1 MQRLWL
7 LDFSWSAE
15 GVSPLRIAAPASGL
29 SLWQS
34 ADGLWGRAYARV
46 DAMPGTGWELLDS
59 LQHLEGASAG
69 EAPPCHY
76 VVETDIDAE
85 HEHDFNAW
93 YVQEH
98 LPGLAAVPGTISA
111 SRYRRTSGHPCYLAC
126 YDLTTPA
133 TLQRPEWLAVR
144 HTAWS
149 ARIRPLFRN
158 TRRTMFHRRLD
169 GGGAAR

>member
-7 LDFSWSAE
+7 LDFSWSAD
-15 GVSPLRIAAPASGL
+15 GASPLRIPAPVNDL

-34 ADGLWGRAYARV
+34 EDGQWGRAYARV
-46 DAMPGTGWELLDS
+46 DAMPGVGWELLNR
-59 LQHLEGASAG
+59 LQHLDGASAG
-69 EAPPCHY
+69 QAPACHY
-76 VVETDIDAE
+76 VVETDVAAE
-85 HEHDFNAW
+85 HERDFNVW
-93 YVQEH
+93 YEQEH

-144 HTAWS
+144 HTDWS
-149 ARIRPLFRN
+149 SRIRPLFRN
-158 TRRTMFHRRLD
+158 TRRTMFHRPPAGREP
-169 GGGAAR
+169 AR